1 MDGNALSKTN
11 MVASIIW
18 EMRGLPA
25 SSAGHIFREFP
36 TERID
41 FLKAM
46 CYNFLVTGR

>member
-1 MDGNALSKTN
+1 MVGNAPSRIN
-11 MVASIIW
+11 MVVSIIW
-18 EMRGLPA
+18 EMKDFPVC
-25 SSAGHIFREFP
+25 SAGHIFREFP